1 MPNNTCTYC
10 GVEITFIGEHNCYQ
24 KRVAALE
31 VETARLKFA
40 LSEYRR
46 QDKCIVK
53 NCKNHTHQG
62 QFVGDMCL
70 PCYQFIT
77 TGQGRYSQVYR
88 NAAVL
93 ESEECAKI
101 ADRYVG
107 CEQISASIRA
117 RVNKHEL

>member
-1 MPNNTCTYC
+1 MIWRKWLKAKLI
-10 GVEITFIGEHNCYQ
+10 EILTTGEDEPIVWFTRPGNLHFKQ
-24 KRVAALE
+24 RDELE
-31 VETARLKFA
+31 M
-40 LSEYRR
+40 
-46 QDKCIVK
+46 KCIVK